1 MSLLKI
7 SRLRIYF
14 PTQDGLVKAV
24 NAVDLAIKD
33 NELLGLIGE
42 TGCGKSILG
51 MSIIRLL
58 QPSTRIE
65 GEIVYKGKDLLKLSE
80 EEMRKIRGRE
90 IAVILQNPTTS
101 LNPVM
106 KLGDQIA
113 EAIRLHQGFHE

>member
-1 MSLLKI
+1 
-7 SRLRIYF
+7 LRIYF